1 MDSIEKLIESINL
14 DSFKYPFSLPSE
26 IRIKINQYLLGDA
39 VTSDNIMAVVDL
51 DNYVT
56 DVYTGICIAS
66 RIDMDYVPSQ
76 WVDVSDPED
85 EDLILASVDQRYNY
99 FNFICWLKAA
109 IAIELLRRIPM
120 VQAGARTTEER
131 VLDYFPDEDSTQ
143 EAYYWIFGIIV
154 LCYIQMFWSFRH
166 EIWWLLCVWFNA
178 AYCYILCKIKSLFS
192 LIGWYF
198 SFLVRPFTWFY
209 WWHKNTNLKVVDQP
223 RYLPG
228 QLISIINEAGHTY
241 YKMVAGGQEY
251 ICSTDG
257 APQLEMAMPNS
268 LLSNSVKRPVGVIVT
283 EIDGKPLIVGGFFR
297 INDYLVTALH
307 VAEQI
312 MSRTV
317 DFKYVGFDHKP
328 NKSTLD
334 MSKSIDV
341 NKDDYS
347 LENNAIK
354 TTVPDVYAMKM
365 DSRFW
370 SIIGITASS
379 FAMSHYH
386 QTVTTAGVR
395 DAVLVAATGKTH
407 ANATDWMLDHTATT
421 YSGFSGFPVY
431 CGSRVVGM
439 HVSGTPKANQMVR
452 IEVILQLLPKPE
464 SPMYVHDVLVHG
476 PRMNGKLC
484 EEIVLLGH
492 KAVRDR
498 DGHVYWY
505 EEDVRTD
512 IPFEDAEDYITDI
525 PSRDLYGH
533 YKHRRMETGLDTY
546 DHKLARE
553 SDIQDFTLNASASP
567 VRIIDTES
575 ASLKDKDTLKS
586 RKKKTRQIKKKKP
599 LENSPAYTLVGTGG
613 TCAVPRV
620 PEINTESV
628 SYLMENK
635 DMLNVLGYD
644 ETAYQWPS
652 ISKPSEEI
660 SLRKHLELY
669 HKRVMATDPEKLKM
683 NPEVVSILCDKLK
696 DCRFEVDPNYKSRD
710 NLISIINSSAI
721 KDSKSP
727 GYPYC
732 ANGQTSNAQV
742 IKDLGV
748 EGLVKVVLDDWD
760 SPLLCRV
767 FLKSEPHKKKKIES
781 GMLRIIAGFPLHK
794 TIKHIAIFQSINKLL
809 VEKWSDVP
817 VKFAYSPLVPG
828 SNKHLRD
835 VFKSKTVWESDKT
848 NWDFNMFDKYFKY
861 FAEFVVNMAVKPV
874 NMSQRSFEEYLRDV
888 REAVDE
894 VSKAQYVLSNGNIY
908 KSTFPGI
915 QKSGWFNTITSNS
928 ISQLAVDIE
937 TQLECGISRRE
948 IVEHV
953 IIVGGDDVMQEK
965 LKILKEEYEQASR
978 LVGVPM
984 SITETPFEGSE
995 YFSHRFK
1002 IIGSSVAAVPTRFT
1016 KHIENLKR
1024 ANKGEIGSSL
1034 VSLMHEW
1041 VWDDDKYKFF
1051 HDMYMYLRST
1061 SSDSEFY
1068 YPLKVL
1074 PFKDSLRRHIDGLED
1089 GWADQNVQQLHRTVL
1104 ERWQTSIQC

>member
-26 IRIKINQYLLGDA
+26 IRVKINQYLLGDT
-39 VTSDNIMAVVDL
+39 VTSDNIMAVADL
-51 DNYVT
+51 ENYVADIHT
-56 DVYTGICIAS
+56 SICKAS
-66 RIDMDYVPSQ
+66 RIDLDYVPSQ
-76 WVDVSDPED
+76 WVDVSDPEN
-85 EDLILASVDQRYNY
+85 EGLILASFDVRYNY

-109 IAIELLRRIPM
+109 LAVELLRRIPLSQANSFNSTSIGSTPFEAGIHIPVELILIVGAFISFGLVSVICIYIETLLWSVKVRISYCVDQLISFLISM
-120 VQAGARTTEER
+120 VR
-131 VLDYFPDEDSTQ
+131 
-143 EAYYWIFGIIV
+143 
-154 LCYIQMFWSFRH
+154 
-166 EIWWLLCVWFNA
+166 WF
-178 AYCYILCKIKSLFS
+178 LTF
-192 LIGWYF
+192 LIGP
-198 SFLVRPFTWFY
+198 LTRVY
-209 WWHKNTNLKVVDQP
+209 WWRLNSSLKVVDQP

-228 QLISIINEAGHTY
+228 QLVSIISEAGHTY

-251 ICSTDG
+251 LCSTEG

-268 LLSNSVKRPVGVIVT
+268 LLSNSTKRPVGVIVT

-297 INDYLVTALH
+297 INDYLITALH

-334 MSKSIDV
+334 MSKQIPV

-347 LENNAIK
+347 LDNNVIK

-365 DSRFW
+365 DSKFW
-370 SIIGITASS
+370 SILGITVST

-484 EEIVLLGH
+484 EVKYLLGH
-492 KAVRDR
+492 RCVCDK
-498 DGHVYWY
+498 DGHVYWD
-505 EEDVRTD
+505 EEDVRTN
-512 IPFEDAEDYITDI
+512 IPFEDAEDYIEDLPTD
-525 PSRDLYGH
+525 DVYGH
-533 YKHRRMETGLDTY
+533 YKSRKFESGLDTY
-546 DHKLARE
+546 THKLARE

-567 VRIIDTES
+567 VAISDGQEKT
-575 ASLKDKDTLKS
+575 
-586 RKKKTRQIKKKKP
+586 KKKNRPKKIKK
-599 LENSPAYTLVGTGG
+599 NSPAYTLVGTGG
-613 TCAVPRV
+613 SCAVPRI
-620 PEINTESV
+620 PEVNTESV
-628 SYLMENK
+628 SYLEDNK
-635 DMLNVLGYD
+635 DMLKVLGYD
-644 ETAYQWPS
+644 DQAYRWPS
-652 ISKPSEEI
+652 ISKSSEEL
-660 SLRKHLELY
+660 SLCRHLELY
-669 HKRVMATDPEKLKM
+669 HKRVMDTPSEKLEP
-683 NPEVVSILCDKLK
+683 NPEVVSILCEKLK
-696 DCRFEVDPNYKSRD
+696 DCRFEVNPNYKTRE
-710 NLISIINSSAI
+710 NLASIINSSAI

-732 ANGQTSNAQV
+732 TNGQTSNSQV

-748 EGLVKVVLDDWD
+748 DGLITTTLNSWD
-760 SPLLCRV
+760 EPLLCRV
-767 FLKSEPHKKKKIES
+767 FLKSEPHKGKKIEA
-781 GMLRIIAGFPLHK
+781 GLLRIIAGFPLHK
-794 TIKHIAIFQSINKLL
+794 TIKHIAIFQAINTLL
-809 VEKWSDVP
+809 VEKWSEIP

-835 VFKSKTVWESDKT
+835 VFKGKTVWESDKT

-861 FAEFVVNMAVKPV
+861 FAEFVCRMAVKPA
-874 NMSQRSFEEYLRDV
+874 NMTQVAFEEYLRDV

-894 VSKAQYVLSNGNIY
+894 VSQAQYVLSNGNIY
-908 KSTFPGI
+908 KATFPGI

-937 TQLECGISRRE
+937 TQLECKVPRHE
-948 IVEHV
+948 IVLHV

-965 LKILKEEYEQASR
+965 LRISKEEYERASK
-978 LVGVPM
+978 VIGVHM
-984 SITETPFEGSE
+984 QIKETTFEGSE

-1002 IIGSSVAAVPTRFT
+1002 TVGSSVAAVPTRFT

-1034 VSLMHEW
+1034 VSLMYEW
-1041 VWDDDKYKFF
+1041 VWDDDKYQFF
-1051 HDMYMYLRST
+1051 HNMYMTLRAQST
-1061 SSDSEFY
+1061 DSDLY

-1074 PFKDSLRRHIDGLED
+1074 PFKDDLRRHIDGLED
-1089 GWADQNVQQLHRTVL
+1089 GWSVQNVQQLHRTVL
-1104 ERWQTSIQC
+1104 ERWETSIQC

>member
-1 MDSIEKLIESINL
+1 MDSIEKLIESIDL
-14 DSFKYPFSLPSE
+14 DSFTYPFSLPSE
-26 IRIKINQYLLGDA
+26 IRVKINQYLLGDA
-39 VTSDNIMAVVDL
+39 VTSDNIMAVADL
-51 DNYVT
+51 DNYVA
-56 DVYTGICIAS
+56 DIHTGICIAS
-66 RIDMDYVPSQ
+66 QIDMDYVPSQ
-76 WVDVSDPED
+76 WVDVSDPEN

-99 FNFICWLKAA
+99 FNFVCWLKAA
-109 IAIELLRRIPM
+109 LAIELLRRIPM
-120 VQAGARTTEER
+120 VHGN
-131 VLDYFPDEDSTQ
+131 LLPSPDSDTFTIRIPVELLL
-143 EAYYWIFGIIV
+143 IFGAFVSFGLMSVFCIYV
-154 LCYIQMFWSFRH
+154 ETLVWSFKTKVSY
-166 EIWWLLCVWFNA
+166 CVDQSISFLTSMVRWF
-178 AYCYILCKIKSLFS
+178 LTF
-192 LIGWYF
+192 LIGP
-198 SFLVRPFTWFY
+198 LTRIY
-209 WWHKNTNLKVVDQP
+209 WWRLNSSLKVVDQP

-228 QLISIINEAGHTY
+228 QLVSIINEAGHTY

-297 INDYLVTALH
+297 IQDYLVTALH

-347 LENNAIK
+347 LENNVIK

-370 SIIGITASS
+370 SILGITASS

-395 DAVLVAATGKTH
+395 DAILVAATGKTH

-431 CGSRVVGM
+431 CGARVVGM

-464 SPMYVHDVLVHG
+464 SPMYVHDIMVHG

-498 DGHVYWY
+498 DGRVYWY

-525 PSRDLYGH
+525 PSRDPYEY
-533 YKHRRMETGLDTY
+533 YKNRRMETGLETY

-553 SDIQDFTLNASASP
+553 SDIQDFTLNASAPP
-567 VRIIDTES
+567 VIVNQD
-575 ASLKDKDTLKS
+575 
-586 RKKKTRQIKKKKP
+586 KKKKKSRRKKP
-599 LENSPAYTLVGTGG
+599 SENSLAYTLVGTGG

-628 SYLMENK
+628 SYLDENK
-635 DMLNVLGYD
+635 DMLKVLGYD
-644 ETAYQWPS
+644 RTAYQWPS
-652 ISKPSEEI
+652 ISKSSEEV
-660 SLRKHLELY
+660 SLCKHLELY
-669 HKRVMATDPEKLKM
+669 HKRVMDTDPEKLEM
-683 NPEVVSILCDKLK
+683 NPEVVSILCDKLR
-696 DCRFEVDPNYKSRD
+696 DCRFEVDPEYKSKES
-710 NLISIINSSAI
+710 LISIINSSAI

-732 ANGQTSNAQV
+732 TNGQTSNAQV
-742 IKDLGV
+742 INSLGV

-809 VEKWSDVP
+809 VEKWSEMP

-835 VFKSKTVWESDKT
+835 VFKGKTVWESDKT

-874 NMSQRSFEEYLRDV
+874 NMSQCSFEEYLRDV

-937 TQLECGISRRE
+937 TQLECGISRQE
-948 IVEHV
+948 IVDHV

-965 LKILKEEYEQASR
+965 LKILKEEYERASQV
-978 LVGVPM
+978 VGVPM

-1002 IIGSSVAAVPTRFT
+1002 TIGNSVAAIPTRFT

-1051 HDMYMYLRST
+1051 HDMYIYLRST
-1061 SSDSEFY
+1061 SKDSEFY

-1089 GWADQNVQQLHRTVL
+1089 GWSDQNVQQLHRTVL